1 MEQDMSE
8 QHWKI
13 DNGERI
19 LMTDEEVAQQIMDPS
34 LRTPEYIANR
44 IGAPESTDQSNTYP
58 NITEQLD
65 LLWHD
70 INSGLLG
77 DKAKTG
83 EFYLKIKSVKDANPK
98 EIT

>member
-44 IGAPESTDQSNTYP
+44 IGAPEATDHSNIYP
-58 NITEQLD
+58 NIAEQLD
-65 LLWHD
+65 RLWHD
-70 INSGLLG
+70 IDTGLLG
-77 DKAKTG
+77 NQAKTG
-83 EFYLKIKSVKDANPK
+83 DFYLAIKAVKDANPK
-98 EIT
+98 E